1 MESAKTIALFF
12 MVKAHGFSQKYR
24 LRQWQL
30 ALHQLS
36 ENENY
41 SDLFVFH
48 IYGDQE
54 RPRNHSEI
62 TRISMFVSACEMKL
76 FVSNEEITRISMFV
90 THVKWSS
97 SLAMKRLQELACL
110 STHVKWS
117 SSLAMKRLQELACL
131 STHVKW
137 SSSLAMKRLQ
147 ELACLSTHVK
157 WSSSLAMKRLQELAC
172 LSTHVKW
179 SSSLAMKRLQELAC
193 LSTHVK
199 WSSSLAMK
207 RLQELACLSTHVKW
221 SSSLAMKRLQELAC
235 LSTHIANVEMERGN
249 LKSVKLFVI
258 GVFMMS
264 VYMARVLHMFTIK
277 SKILI
282 IIAAIASP
290 LLATIVSFALM
301 LWLKISI
308 TSTAGLI
315 PLLMIGIGV
324 DDAFLLIHAWQN
336 YLPISDK
343 RKRMAKVIITVGPS
357 ISITSVTNII
367 AFGVGSITASPM
379 YAPAIFIVN
388 NPPNISNAT
397 QYNEFMELVKKL
409 EKLPTSYGSE
419 RTFLWLRDYVKYLKK
434 KRKKA
439 GYRNINFTYQ
449 YVPKFLASR
458 FLADKNILHYHIVN
472 SYTSLVPL
480 TENFPQLYVVMLPPS
495 SSSPSSSPSSS
506 SSSSS
511 SIIIINHNLG
521 FRSENFGKA
530 LATCYKFG
538 VNAAHGIMRQED
550 FRGDTA
556 FHIILL
562 YDEQY
567 DDINA
572 TAYLI

>member
-1 MESAKTIALFF
+1 
-12 MVKAHGFSQKYR
+12 
-24 LRQWQL
+24 
-30 ALHQLS
+30 
-36 ENENY
+36 
-41 SDLFVFH
+41 
-48 IYGDQE
+48 
-54 RPRNHSEI
+54 
-62 TRISMFVSACEMKL
+62 
-76 FVSNEEITRISMFV
+76 
-90 THVKWSS
+90 
-97 SLAMKRLQELACL
+97 
-110 STHVKWS
+110 
-117 SSLAMKRLQELACL
+117 
-131 STHVKW
+131 
-137 SSSLAMKRLQ
+137 
-147 ELACLSTHVK
+147 
-157 WSSSLAMKRLQELAC
+157 
-172 LSTHVKW
+172 
-179 SSSLAMKRLQELAC
+179 
-193 LSTHVK
+193 
-199 WSSSLAMK
+199 
-207 RLQELACLSTHVKW
+207 
-221 SSSLAMKRLQELAC
+221 
-235 LSTHIANVEMERGN
+235 MERGN

-379 YAPAIFIVN
+379 MSSFCLCMLIAVTIDYILELTIFAPTLALTTYFENDKHPKKRQSFCHSTQRWILLSRFVISKIGLIIILIIQIILYVIATVGLARMRANFDPSKTFSSDSKLNICVQIVDYIFREYAPAIFIVN

-472 SYTSLVPL
+472 R
-480 TENFPQLYVVMLPPS
+480 YV
-495 SSSPSSSPSSS
+495 
-506 SSSSS
+506 
-511 SIIIINHNLG
+511 I
-521 FRSENFGKA
+521 
-530 LATCYKFG
+530 
-538 VNAAHGIMRQED
+538 
-550 FRGDTA
+550 
-556 FHIILL
+556 
-562 YDEQY
+562 
-567 DDINA
+567 
-572 TAYLI
+572 